1 MELNACKLIIF
12 PIIRHINIKHSIPFQ
27 KHKSNHEWENM
38 NKKTNLR
45 LRAAQR
51 NHQQRYQEL
60 RESKKKSK
68 EIIVEL
74 RWQTRSNLADKLVLI
89 IEQCVCV
96 CEDNT

>member
-1 MELNACKLIIF
+1 
-12 PIIRHINIKHSIPFQ
+12 
-27 KHKSNHEWENM
+27 M

-74 RWQTRSNLADKLVLI
+74 R
-89 IEQCVCV
+89 
-96 CEDNT
+96 